1 MTNLPTFSGT
11 PAERK
16 LAEQIHEI
24 MRLQGRFF
32 AFDAPIRQRLSNIV
46 TYFVA
51 QRGGDEKK
59 TAKDVNAA
67 LKANATVFAQ
77 HTDGDDVVVT
87 TARVGGYTET
97 VADSTHSL
105 GARLYE
111 PVNPLPVD
119 DLSVV
124 MTTTRPIMP
133 KIDPVYVSDYWLSGG
148 VSSNDTDAGQD
159 IEVTSDGTV
168 AHTALPPAAQ
178 SAKVPYTHRDTRIA
192 LPQGITVD
200 IGQPMAQIM
209 AMHGDAI
216 VHAMRNAIE
225 KDPMKRFVIFG
236 NQVAAELDVRS
247 FGKNEI
253 RSITEYIEDERAE
266 PVLDKDILDQ
276 ILRINPRAV
285 DYERQ
290 RFALNVRLQKDLEFV
305 GVPGANLWATRK
317 LLEKIGANKRI
328 KSADIVALVN
338 HLEEGFD
345 DSLTVTPAETLAQRG
360 TVAHKLT
367 FFEWEYGVLPFNDA
381 LAAIL
386 PSQIINRQNNAVL
399 TFDVPQRGFST
410 NVNVRFPIV
419 GVRGGWLQ
427 GFDQLFR
434 EFFVPGAVLA
444 ISRTTKPN
452 VFTIT
457 FTEGE
462 ERIEELLYVDDS
474 KKKSKFAFAETSF
487 TVEVDEEYLPT
498 RQRIGNIRK
507 IKFFE
512 FGERKNIVALVESI
526 FKEFGKEVGSKQEPM
541 YRLDF
546 EQLFTVV
553 SMYRSVTRSYL
564 MHVLEE
570 AEQCALV
577 SGATGTWECRVE
589 ATDTERTSGGG
600 NFYTDDDE

>member
-1 MTNLPTFSGT
+1 MTNLPTFTGT
-11 PAERK
+11 PAERA
-16 LAEQIHEI
+16 LAEQIHEV

-32 AFDAPIRQRLSNIV
+32 AFDAPIRQRLSNLI
-46 TYFVA
+46 TYFAAKRGNDEQKTTKEVVA
-51 QRGGDEKK
+51 AL
-59 TAKDVNAA
+59 TANAA
-67 LKANATVFAQ
+67 VFAQ
-77 HTDGDDVVVT
+77 HTDGDDIVVT

-97 VADSTHSL
+97 VTDTKHSL

-124 MTTTRPIMP
+124 MTTTRPVMP

-148 VSSNDTDAGQD
+148 VSSDSADGD
-159 IEVTSDGTV
+159 IEVISDD
-168 AHTALPPAAQ
+168 TAAPHMIPAAAQ
-178 SAKVPYTHRDTRIA
+178 STKVPYTNRDTRIA

-200 IGQPMAQIM
+200 IGQPMAQII

-225 KDPMKRFVIFG
+225 KDPMKRFVMFG

-276 ILRINPRAV
+276 ILRVNPRSV

-317 LLEKIGANKRI
+317 LLDKIGANKRI

-345 DSLTVTPAETLAQRG
+345 DSLTVTSAETLAQRG
-360 TVAHKLT
+360 TVEHKLT

-386 PSQIINRQNNAVL
+386 PSQVINRQNNAVL

-410 NVNVRFPIV
+410 NINVRFPIV
-419 GVRGGWLQ
+419 GIRGGWLQ
-427 GFDQLFR
+427 GFDQLFHDI
-434 EFFVPGAVLA
+434 FVPGAVLS

-452 VFTIT
+452 VFTIA
-457 FTEGE
+457 FKEGD
-462 ERIEELLYVDDS
+462 ERVEDLLYVDDS

-498 RQRIGNIRK
+498 RQRVGNIRK

-512 FGERKNIVALVESI
+512 FGERKNILALVESI
-526 FKEFGKEVGSKQEPM
+526 FAGFGKEVGSKQEPM
-541 YRLDF
+541 YRFDF
-546 EQLFTVV
+546 EQLFAVV
-553 SMYRSVTRSYL
+553 AMYRSVTRSYL
-564 MHVLEE
+564 MHILEE
-570 AEQCALV
+570 AEQCAPV
-577 SGATGTWECRVE
+577 SGASGVWECRVE
-589 ATDTERTSGGG
+589 ATGAERASGGS
-600 NFYTDDDE
+600 NYYADDDE